1 MPAPWALGARVR
13 INGKIHGQDCVNV
26 IHFANNTAEFDVAP
40 PSPLLTALVEAV
52 LECLIETLLPAVT
65 QDYTLTSVDAVFI
78 HNSGGSPLTDPV
90 VATAPGGSVGE
101 RGVTS
106 VSFASSLLNLRT
118 GVAGRKGRGKMFL
131 PPAGEADITSSDLAN
146 DVLVLLAAFG
156 TCMAGKFL
164 GGSPSTSWRWG
175 VYSRKIAAQS
185 VGGGFD
191 PAFNLISQISPVAKV
206 AVIARRKAG
215 HGR

>member
-1 MPAPWALGARVR
+1 MPAPWANGAQVR
-13 INGKIHGQDCVNV
+13 INGEIHGQQTVTV
-26 IHFANNTAEFDVAP
+26 LHFATNTQELDISP

-52 LECLIETLLPAVT
+52 LDCILQTLLPAVT
-65 QDYTLTSVDAVFI
+65 QDWRVISVDARYL
-78 HNSGGSPLTDPV
+78 HNVGAGVLTDPV
-90 VATAPGGSVGE
+90 IATAPANSVGT

-106 VSFASSLLNLRT
+106 VSFASSLVNLRT
-118 GVAGRKGRGKMFL
+118 GVVGRRGRGKMFL

-164 GGSPSTSWRWG
+164 GTSPSTVWRWG
-175 VYSRKIAAQS
+175 VYSRAI
-185 VGGGFD
+185 GGNGPYNFD
-191 PAFNLISQISPVAKV
+191 TGLHLISQISPSAKV

-215 HGR
+215 RGD